1 MYGFDITVASTEVEY
16 VPKLYFAKTYVIMS
30 AGISYAGVSE
40 VPLVVYGID
49 GSKMSSIQ
57 PFPLPVVGRPSKLV
71 GLTGTI
77 WVWNGNTF
85 GSGCRQN
92 VPDGQF
98 GVVLA
103 LEFSLSSNA

>member
-1 MYGFDITVASTEVEY
+1 MYGFDIAVASTAVEY
-16 VPKLYFAKTYVIMS
+16 VPKLYFTNTYVIKS
-30 AGISYAGVSE
+30 AGRTSYAAVA
-40 VPLVVYGID
+40 YGID

-57 PFPLPVVGRPSKLV
+57 PFPAIRPSKLV
-71 GLTGTI
+71 RLTGTF

>member
-1 MYGFDITVASTEVEY
+1 MYGFDITVASTAVEY
-16 VPKLYFAKTYVIMS
+16 VPKLYFAKTYVIRS
-30 AGISYAGVSE
+30 AGSWSYAAVT
-40 VPLVVYGID
+40 YGID

-57 PFPLPVVGRPSKLV
+57 PLPLIRPSKLV
-71 GLTGTI
+71 RLTLTI